1 MSSPKE
7 RIYRKKGSKS
17 KQNAG
22 KSTKGKE
29 RNDEVDD
36 RRDQRTRREETGGA
50 ESDAQPFPKRVPRFL
65 TSFTD

>member
-29 RNDEVDD
+29 RNEVDD
-36 RRDQRTRREETGGA
+36 RRDQTTKREETGGV